1 MMTRK
6 DYVATADILDVLVST
21 AGENLPDVLDAVDAF
36 AEMFAKD
43 NPRFDR
49 TRFVNACG
57 VFETTPQGDRWG
69 QGEPVTTANKLIPNC
84 V

>member
-21 AGENLPDVLDAVDAF
+21 VTEDNLPDVLDAVDAF

-57 VFETTPQGDRWG
+57 VFETTP
-69 QGEPVTTANKLIPNC
+69 
-84 V
+84 